1 LIIVRAMIITTVII
15 IVGWI
20 IRMTLKCCI
29 SIFCCPLY
37 FIGTTT
43 FKVDLIPWHSA
54 DELSCL
60 LNTFQVDLIPR
71 HSADEFSCLL
81 TRFHDIIFQRYP
93 GTRQLCSPRNYI
105 PDQLRAD
112 IWHGPHQGQVG
123 GQTLDAPLGV
133 ILSHARVCMN
143 FLYKGKVLAAPC
155 PALPCIAL
163 WFACERAFLVAL
175 GVTLCHAR
183 TCMNY
188 PCKGTVVAAPCPALP
203 CIALWFTCERVHCE

>member
-1 LIIVRAMIITTVII
+1 MSLVAFSQGSMILSSRDTPAL
-15 IVGWI
+15 GS
-20 IRMTLKCCI
+20 C
-29 SIFCCPLY
+29 
-37 FIGTTT
+37 
-43 FKVDLIPWHSA
+43 A
-54 DELSCL
+54 ELH
-60 LNTFQVDLIPR
+60 T
-71 HSADEFSCLL
+71 HK
-81 TRFHDIIFQRYP
+81 
-93 GTRQLCSPRNYI
+93 SPRNYL
-105 PDQLRAD
+105 PDLLRAD
-112 IWHGPHQGQVG
+112 IWHGPHQAQVEGQL
-123 GQTLDAPLGV
+123 LDAPLGV

-143 FLYKGKVLAAPC
+143 FLYKGKISAAPC